1 MTNQEQAT
9 SEDVQPKAKRN
20 YVADHA
26 RRTLRAAGL
35 SKKDAR
41 RVVEEIAKHDTFDLS
56 KFSRNLPE
64 SASVILCTGFMW
76 EYTPEG
82 VKYWA
87 EVEYAQSKRE
97 QAKEVAAYA

>member
-35 SKKDAR
+35 SKKDAK
-41 RVVEEIAKHDTFDLS
+41 RVVEEIAKTEGLTFDLS
-56 KFSRNLPE
+56 TFSRKLPCHVGE
-64 SASVILCTGFMW
+64 VLFQGFIW
-76 EYTPEG
+76 ADTPEG
-82 VKYWA
+82 FGYWEA
-87 EVEYAQSKRE
+87 LTRE
-97 QAKEVAAYA
+97 LDKKKENVDA